1 MNSLVVSIVVW
12 NNPNDAL
19 ECADSLLRQT
29 ISDQLQI
36 LFVDN
41 ASNSETL
48 ECLKKY
54 MREKDDSRLV
64 LIQTG
69 YNGGT
74 ACGFTAAARWA
85 ESHGVEYVGSL
96 NADAVADKTWCEALL
111 RELEDFPDAGIVT
124 CGVLDRSGEVIDTT
138 GEFYN
143 TWGTPGPRD
152 RGKPVSKLPAKPGYI
167 FGATGGAYV
176 CRTSIYKTV
185 GYYDKKMFMYY
196 EDIDF
201 SFRAQLYGYK
211 VRYSSRAT
219 VYHKRGASS
228 DTVPGLAIYNTF
240 KNLPLLFWKNVP
252 LRLFPTI
259 LPRFLLAYH
268 LIFFN
273 AIVHGRG
280 WSALKGYVMS
290 LVLFPYGL
298 KQRRKIQRTA
308 SVSPEYISSIILHDI
323 PPDQTGLRKFR
334 KFFTGKA

>member
-1 MNSLVVSIVVW
+1 MNRLVIGVIVW
-12 NNPNDAL
+12 NNVDDTIACV
-19 ECADSLLRQT
+19 ESLLEQT
-29 ISDQLQI
+29 KKDFTI
-36 LFVDN
+36 LLVNN
-41 ASNSETL
+41 ASSDRSVKRHLQEYIDVVNS
-48 ECLKKY
+48 
-54 MREKDDSRLV
+54 RQLV
-64 LIQTG
+64 YWESDT
-69 YNGGT
+69 NNGT
-74 ACGFTAAARWA
+74 AGGFNQIISWA
-85 ESHGVEYVGSL
+85 TEHNYSYVGSL
-96 NADAVADKTWCEALL
+96 NADATADENWIVSLL
-111 RELEDFPDAGIVT
+111 DELASSDYSLATGT
-124 CGVLDRSGEVIDTT
+124 LLHQGSHTIDTT
-138 GEFYN
+138 GDFYT
-143 TWGTPGPRD
+143 TWGLPGPRLRD
-152 RGKPVSKLPAKPGYI
+152 QSADKTPSQPGAV
-167 FGATGGAYV
+167 FGSTGGGFIAK
-176 CRTSIYKTV
+176 TSLYQDV
-185 GYYDKKMFMYY
+185 GLFDEKFFMYY
-196 EDIDF
+196 EDVDL
-201 SFRAQLYGYK
+201 SFRAQLKGHRIIFTPK
-211 VRYSSRAT
+211 AIA
-219 VYHKRGASS
+219 YHKRGASS